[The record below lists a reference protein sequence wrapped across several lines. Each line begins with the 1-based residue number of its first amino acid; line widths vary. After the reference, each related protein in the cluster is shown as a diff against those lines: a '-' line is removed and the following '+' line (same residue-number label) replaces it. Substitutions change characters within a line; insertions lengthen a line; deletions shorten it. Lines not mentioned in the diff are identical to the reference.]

1 MPDYRTTCQIH
12 AAVLAALFA
21 TYLLLPFAPLW
32 VFGQEALPGAVFM
45 TRRASVIFLG
55 IAAMLM
61 LSRNAPRS
69 EARQAIVIGLIIVY
83 LGLALIGAQATLR
96 GVAGWLTWL
105 TVAAELVLAASLVPH
120 LRSRE
125 TA

>member
-1 MPDYRTTCQIH
+1 MAVADFEANMTLLV
-12 AAVLAALFA
+12 AAIAALLTVA
-21 TYLLLPFAPLW
+21 NAGQAMPAYGLL
-32 VFGQEALPGAVFM
+32 
-45 TRRASVIFLG
+45 
-55 IAAMLM
+55 
-61 LSRNAPRS
+61 
-69 EARQAIVIGLIIVY
+69 VIGLIIVY

>member
-1 MPDYRTTCQIH
+1 MPDYRTICQIH

-21 TYLLLPFAPLW
+21 AYLLLPIVPLW

-45 TRRASVIFLG
+45 TRRASVVFLG

-69 EARQAIVIGLIIVY
+69 EAR
-83 LGLALIGAQATLR
+83 LR
-96 GVAGWLTWL
+96 GWRVATPARRPSASGGLLLSAALWLC
-105 TVAAELVLAASLVPH
+105 
-120 LRSRE
+120 
-125 TA
+125 